1 MRKPTSV
8 QTLTELGR
16 VRLSKSFFMRDMLY
30 SEIAQIHG
38 LLNVPE
44 DPDRAITAG
53 KRLCDE
59 LLEPLQDH
67 WGRIAIRSAYRS
79 PEVNALGNEMQ
90 KAGKKGYNCATNEV
104 NAARH
109 IWDRLDKDGCMG
121 ATACVVVPSFW
132 DEHQERGDWRL
143 LADWI
148 DANLPYS
155 ELEFFPTLWA
165 VNLTWSERP
174 KRRVTSYCR

>member
-1 MRKPTSV
+1 
-8 QTLTELGR
+8 
-16 VRLSKSFFMRDMLY
+16 
-30 SEIAQIHG
+30 
-38 LLNVPE
+38 
-44 DPDRAITAG
+44 
-53 KRLCDE
+53 
-59 LLEPLQDH
+59 
-67 WGRIAIRSAYRS
+67 
-79 PEVNALGNEMQ
+79 VNALGNEMQ

-165 VNLTWSERP
+165 VNVTWSERP